1 MKFIKCA
8 RYPGEQN
15 LALIQQDCSL
25 YYQATRMIKEGE
37 ELRVW
42 YGDAYTLFMGI
53 PLAINTGSP
62 GESPKVVKYIACSL
76 GTSAELSVDF

>member
-1 MKFIKCA
+1 MTFIKCA

-42 YGDAYTLFMGI
+42 YGDGYTLFMGI